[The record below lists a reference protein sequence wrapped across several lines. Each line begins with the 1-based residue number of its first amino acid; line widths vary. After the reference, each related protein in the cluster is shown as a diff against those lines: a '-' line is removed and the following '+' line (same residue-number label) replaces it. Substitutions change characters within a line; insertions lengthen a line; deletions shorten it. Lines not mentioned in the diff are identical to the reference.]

1 MRGNAAEQVEARSG
15 GHGGGAMGEWGEV
28 KGEAGF
34 GGVRWHR
41 GLQPDTGAGSCK
53 AKGPPQEWS
62 CRGRVGGKMGA
73 EDGRREGCS
82 WEKSYY

>member
-53 AKGPPQEWS
+53 AKGPP
-62 CRGRVGGKMGA
+62 
-73 EDGRREGCS
+73 
-82 WEKSYY
+82 